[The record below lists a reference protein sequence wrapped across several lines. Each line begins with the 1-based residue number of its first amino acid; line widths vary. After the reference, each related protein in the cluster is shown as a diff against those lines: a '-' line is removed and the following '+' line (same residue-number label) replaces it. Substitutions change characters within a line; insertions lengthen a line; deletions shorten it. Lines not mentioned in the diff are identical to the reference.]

1 LLFIDR
7 IIPDYTITNNGSV
20 DLTLQFQ
27 EYPNGPITTKGPFN
41 IQQTTKK
48 VDLRG
53 RGRQAKII
61 VSASS
66 DSSWRWG
73 AVRANIQPDGMR

>member
-1 LLFIDR
+1 MQANYLNGIVEEKLMLKYNTGNLKICLPVSFFLF
-7 IIPDYTITNNGSV
+7 YS
-20 DLTLQFQ
+20 FQ
-27 EYPNGPITTKGPFN
+27 P

-53 RGRQAKII
+53 RGRQAKVI

-66 DSSWRWG
+66 DGSWRWG